1 MEEELFVL
9 INRTELAAERAD
21 MSGFHDTA
29 HALRSIAAALKR
41 SDPGATI
48 GTLQLQFSH

>member
-21 MSGFHDTA
+21 MSGFYDTA
-29 HALRSIAAALKR
+29 RALRSIAVALKTP
-41 SDPGATI
+41 DLGAAT
-48 GTLQLQFSH
+48 GTFQLQFSH